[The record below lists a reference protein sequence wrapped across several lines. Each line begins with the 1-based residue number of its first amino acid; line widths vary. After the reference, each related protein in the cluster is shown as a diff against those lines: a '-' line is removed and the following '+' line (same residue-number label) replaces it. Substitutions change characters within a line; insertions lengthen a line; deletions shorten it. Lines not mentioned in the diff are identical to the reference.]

1 MPAAFQA
8 PRAFL
13 LAGPTT
19 WVLKTALF
27 LNIFREFNP
36 LVTWP
41 DDPLDFGSW
50 FTSLNQSNW
59 HTVVK
64 PQGFLE
70 AADSGVVW
78 GVLISRWATWHD
90 AAHQMLEDAELS
102 VRCDR
107 WLTGDPPPWE
117 GANLRNGTLVIDIV
131 DKSGIYVGSS
141 NGGNIFDGL
150 VRTVVEFGDDFIDS
164 TLDIIADADTPGD
177 YFLPGSKYTD
187 PVKPYAVYQEGDH
200 SPIQTSAYIHSPAK
214 GIQVNVGGHSM
225 PGVNEAIS
233 ATIQASFDI
242 VGSLIQIGSL
252 GGTVDTLLQPLYED
266 CQKFDTL
273 IDGPDGKERI
283 DVLAARGEPFR
294 VWSLTPEGE
303 RVPAWAALAFKKG
316 TAELHTYTLADG
328 RSITV
333 TKDHRFLTPSGFVR
347 AGDLSVGSRI
357 STSDGTSY
365 TDIAPRQ
372 VQDSDYWAVPTD
384 SQVIIDIASDG
395 VSDFYDLHVPGWE
408 NYSSADGIWS
418 HNTILAWW
426 SIKSFERAQN
436 AGWSRLFEYFQ
447 QGSDRAYTLAALM
460 VLRAGFWATKTQV
473 SWKVTVSDGRPFLI
487 GDRGIGHF
495 FLDDRVG
502 LRLKGSPEIHM
513 DRCRKIDLAWDAENP
528 PEWQIT
534 IGDDR
539 IFQDPAQRA
548 WGKIEQLI
556 AGLRDIGVY

>member
-1 MPAAFQA
+1 MTAPEAIWETTRGLKRDEERTRTKQPLVRLWDGEYELQHIVGNEYSAQFSFISNDTGPGRMELPADSPAAEWIHDTQGRLDREEGRGVHITVDHCGARWSGMLDKYSIEQREDGDTVLVADWLHDYEHLKWRSLWSNPFLPAAFQA

-41 DDPLDFGSW
+41 DDPLDFDSW
-50 FTSLNQSNW
+50 FTSLNQSTW

-107 WLTGDPPPWE
+107 WLTGDPAPWE

-164 TLDIIADADTPGD
+164 TLDIIADAETPGD

-214 GIQVNVGGHSM
+214 GVQVNVGGHSM

-266 CQKFDTL
+266 
-273 IDGPDGKERI
+273 
-283 DVLAARGEPFR
+283 
-294 VWSLTPEGE
+294 
-303 RVPAWAALAFKKG
+303 
-316 TAELHTYTLADG
+316 
-328 RSITV
+328 
-333 TKDHRFLTPSGFVR
+333 
-347 AGDLSVGSRI
+347 
-357 STSDGTSY
+357 
-365 TDIAPRQ
+365 
-372 VQDSDYWAVPTD
+372 
-384 SQVIIDIASDG
+384 
-395 VSDFYDLHVPGWE
+395 
-408 NYSSADGIWS
+408 
-418 HNTILAWW
+418 TILAWW
-426 SIKSFERAQN
+426 SVKSPQRAQN

-487 GDRGIGHF
+487 GDRGVGHF